1 MAQVVLTLHDYRMEA
16 LEKVMEDTG
25 GVERF
30 LQDYLID
37 LYSER
42 VPFEEQSRIQKR
54 IDAERQQDS
63 PAVEKLPET
72 VQPSEQWEAP
82 LRDKARPLTEADV
95 VFEEDVFHNGSLL
108 EFKMNT
114 YVTLDQALG
123 VEDEMDVSAD
133 PDRPNTL
140 LNAYVN
146 FDLAAKQPE
155 NSLIAVLLND
165 DASDTMDVRYRLSA
179 AETAMLQP
187 MMDAY
192 CKKKLGMSLAECGH
206 RYEMDTQKRKNSH
219 SNAQKSGNSGRRHRK
234 SDPQR

>member
-1 MAQVVLTLHDYRMEA
+1 MAEVVLTLHDYRMEA

-42 VPFEEQSRIQKR
+42 VPLEEQSRIQKR
-54 IDAERQQDS
+54 IDAERQGDS
-63 PAVEKLPET
+63 TAFEKQPKT
-72 VQPSEQWEAP
+72 VLPSEQWEAP

-95 VFEEDVFHNGSLL
+95 VFEEDVLHNGSLL

-123 VEDEMDVSAD
+123 VEDKMDVGAD
-133 PDRPNTL
+133 LDRPNTL

-155 NSLIAVLLND
+155 NSLIAVLLKD
-165 DASDTMDVRYRLSA
+165 DASGTMDVRYRLSA
-179 AETAMLQP
+179 AETAMLRP

-192 CKKKLGMSLAECGH
+192 CKKNLGMSLAECVR
-206 RYEMDTQKRKNSH
+206 RYEMNTQERKSRQP
-219 SNAQKSGNSGRRHRK
+219 NAQKSGNSGRRHRK
-234 SDPQR
+234 NGSQR

>member
-63 PAVEKLPET
+63 PAVEKQPET
-72 VQPSEQWEAP
+72 VLPSEQWEAP

-123 VEDEMDVSAD
+123 VEDKMDVGAD
-133 PDRPNTL
+133 LDRPNTL

-192 CKKKLGMSLAECGH
+192 CKKKLGMSLAECAH
-206 RYEMDTQKRKNSH
+206 RYEMDAQKRKNSH